1 MRAKH
6 QFDKTEPS
14 YTYIHESRRVPR
26 LVYIIHCGYT
36 PVFKIIPIAPFQRFI
51 KGNFQGKN
59 DVIEEYLHV
68 YCFLRDFSQKN
79 KKIVLP

>member
-1 MRAKH
+1 MKVEGF
-6 QFDKTEPS
+6 QDW
-14 YTYIHESRRVPR
+14 YTSFIV
-26 LVYIIHCGYT
+26 GT
-36 PVFKIIPIAPFQRFI
+36 PVFKITPIAPFQRFI